1 MPIRTHFKIGLW
13 LSLSISLWGSPYLAK
28 AQESSSGTE
37 PPLNNGENFRL
48 DFELVTIQNNMAWL
62 TKHIDRYANSID
74 RFFTP
79 ESEVP
84 EGKSLIKTTLSHQSS
99 QHLNQQNQFKFKL
112 VAHLPKTQERWNVY
126 VESFAG
132 PDERSAQSS
141 AQTQLDAEQETLLGL
156 SSIYQFSDMIGFK
169 TRTGT
174 RLTEGELSPYI
185 TANLRF
191 EYKINPDWYLAFEP
205 EVFWRRIEGTGK
217 EGTLNLAYQHDE
229 QHYLRSTSN
238 VFKFDEL
245 PEWEVSQV
253 FEWRHNWDKNNRLS
267 YQLGRQWD
275 WAREYNYKQLDTYL
289 QLTWRHQMYDNWL
302 FLSVTPG
309 VHAPLELG
317 YKTNRF
323 IVVSIDVFSRKVAL

>member
-1 MPIRTHFKIGLW
+1 MPIALPFKISFW
-13 LSLSISLWGSPYLAK
+13 LSLCLSFWVLPNTAS
-28 AQESSSGTE
+28 AQEPSSNDQA
-37 PPLNNGENFRL
+37 PLNNGEYFKL
-48 DFELVTIQNNMAWL
+48 DFELVTIQNNLAWL

-99 QHLNQQNQFKFKL
+99 QHLSAQNQFKFKL

-126 VESFAG
+126 VESFSG
-132 PDERSAQSS
+132 PDERNAQSS

-174 RLTEGELSPYI
+174 RLTDGELSPYI
-185 TANLRF
+185 TAKLRL
-191 EYKINPDWYLAFEP
+191 EYAINPDLYLAFEP
-205 EVFWRRIEGTGK
+205 EVFWRRVEGTGK
-217 EGTLNLAYQHDE
+217 EGTLNLAYQYDE

-245 PEWEVSQV
+245 PEWEISQV

-275 WAREYNYKQLDTYL
+275 WTREYDYKQLDTYA

-302 FLSVTPG
+302 FLSITPG
-309 VHAPLELG
+309 VHAPLELD
-317 YKTNRF
+317 YQTNRF
-323 IVVSIDVFSRKVAL
+323 IVVSLDIFSRKVGL